1 MNYNDEFDPVLEEA
15 LAEYRDAEPLDGV
28 EERVLDRMRL
38 AHQQRRNLWYRR
50 SAALACATLVAIAA
64 WIGLQRR
71 PEGIVQPQP
80 NVTQR
85 PAPPSST
92 VPVATKAASRSD
104 QEGTPSRHGAV
115 SANLRRAGTVAPSR
129 ALMVA
134 GNRGQVPRSQPGKQ
148 FPTPSPLTS
157 EERAL
162 IALAR
167 TYPQVFESSGINADV
182 RIAPI
187 EVQPLS
193 ELHSDSEG
201 NHQ

>member
-28 EERVLDRMRL
+28 EERVLHRMRL
-38 AHQQRRNLWYRR
+38 AHQQRRNLWYRW
-50 SAALACATLVAIAA
+50 SAALACAALAAIAA

-80 NVTQR
+80 NVAQR
-85 PAPPSST
+85 LASPSST
-92 VPVATKAASRSD
+92 VPVATKAASRSGRKGA
-104 QEGTPSRHGAV
+104 QSRHGVV

-134 GNRGQVPRSQPGKQ
+134 GNRGKVPRSQPGKQ

-167 TYPQVFESSGINADV
+167 TYPQVFESSGTNADV